1 MKRLLPTTVLVLG
14 LSLASASH
22 ALYTWETVTLPT
34 SSGASCGNGT
44 PYRFFVNKALLTRD
58 LVIEVEGGGACWD
71 QRACEG
77 QGKLS
82 ANNPDG
88 IPANHMTSIGTGGGL
103 VAPFVTRLNA
113 IQPVRTQ
120 SWHQV
125 YLPYCT
131 GDVHTGAKLRVYDD
145 ADPAQPRVQ
154 YHRGQANM
162 RAAAAWL
169 RAHLGRPEQLLI
181 TGFSA
186 GGVGATANY
195 GVLRDTLAPTGRA
208 SLIAD
213 SGPLFPAP
221 RGGTAAQYPSL
232 ALHDRIRE
240 AWGLD
245 EPGALLASFAGQAG
259 FDANDLGSLNQA
271 LALRYPGD
279 RFAYTVFGADEVFSA
294 FSYVKFDPEV
304 AAANGSAQLALLNQ
318 RFQQDIDHW
327 LPALGT
333 RPNVAWYLPWY
344 RNLAGSHC
352 VSIID
357 FSNTGIEAQGIA
369 SFGSFV
375 DNTLD
380 RRPPMRVREAAN
392 AADAQRP
399 LSPAATLMG
408 LLLQLFGVT

>member
-1 MKRLLPTTVLVLG
+1 MRCLPAVSLTLG
-14 LSLASASH
+14 LAFASTAQ
-22 ALYTWETVTLPT
+22 ALYTWETVTLPA

-44 PYRFFVNKALLTRD
+44 PYRFFVNTALLTRN
-58 LVIEVEGGGACWD
+58 LVVEMEGGGACWD

-77 QGKLS
+77 QGALS

-88 IPANHMTSIGTGGGL
+88 IPANHMTSLNTAAGL
-103 VAPFVTRLNA
+103 VAPFTTRLNA

-120 SWHQV
+120 FWNQA

-131 GDVHTGAKLRVYDD
+131 GDVHTGAKLRVYGD
-145 ADPAQPRVQ
+145 ADPAHPRVQ
-154 YHRGQANM
+154 HHRGQANV

-169 RAHLGRPEQLLI
+169 RANLGKPDQLLV

-195 GVLRDTLAPTGRA
+195 GVLRDALAPTGRA

-213 SGPLFPAP
+213 SGPLYPAP

-232 ALHDRIRE
+232 ALHNRIRD

-245 EPGALLASFAGQAG
+245 DPGSLLASFAGQAG
-259 FDANDLGSLNQA
+259 FDTNDLGSLSQA

-279 RFAYTVFGADEVFSA
+279 RFAYAVFGADEIFSA
-294 FSYVKFDPEV
+294 FSYAKFDPQV
-304 AAANGSAQLALLNQ
+304 AAAAGSAQLALLTQ

-333 RPNVAWYLPWY
+333 RPNIGWYVPWY
-344 RNLAGSHC
+344 RNLVGSHC
-352 VSIID
+352 LSIID
-357 FSNTGIEAQGIA
+357 FSNTGIEAQRVA
-369 SFGSFV
+369 SFASFV

-380 RRPPMRVREAAN
+380 RGAPMRVREAAN

-399 LSPAATLMG
+399 LSVPATVMG
-408 LLLQLFGVT
+408 FLLGLFGVT